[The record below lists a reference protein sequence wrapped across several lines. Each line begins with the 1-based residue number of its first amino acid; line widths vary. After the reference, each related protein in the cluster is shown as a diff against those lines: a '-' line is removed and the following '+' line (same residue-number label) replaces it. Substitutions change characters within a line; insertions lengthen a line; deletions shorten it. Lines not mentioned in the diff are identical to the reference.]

1 MSRGAH
7 QSMSRVREG
16 RAATSDTCALGA
28 RPDWTPVSGIFMPN
42 LGTLRVLLL
51 FCEKPPTIGRNSQ
64 QLHMIKL
71 SKVPDYIKSVVE
83 LPFGDAEE

>member
-1 MSRGAH
+1 MNA
-7 QSMSRVREG
+7 M
-16 RAATSDTCALGA
+16 GA

-51 FCEKPPTIGRNSQ
+51 FCEKPPTVGRNNQ

-71 SKVPDYIKSVVE
+71 SHVPDYIRSVLE
-83 LPFGDAEE
+83 LQCGAAEE